1 VLIPPRI
8 VVSRPATCHARPD
21 GHIATAY
28 RTQPHEFPAECV
40 EKLAKVAQLER
51 TGLDQQQVLNGW
63 LALHAVEDAGSVSR
77 PFRRAPR

>member
-1 VLIPPRI
+1 MLIPPRI

-28 RTQPHEFPAECV
+28 RTQPHEF
-40 EKLAKVAQLER
+40 AKVAQLER